1 MAISLDLIN
10 QTNEATLSDL
20 EKKFCEGIAAGKGKR
35 EAAVDAGYSPTSAH
49 VQAARNL
56 KKDKIIQYIDRLRT
70 DVRRLTNES
79 VSKEV
84 ERLDLLIKDALKDS
98 QYSAA
103 VNAIRLKAQLL
114 GFLVEKKEIKTNT
127 LDSMSEDDL
136 TQYLTQIRVDH
147 GLLIDDAGGLII
159 GDQVDDVEPQQQT
172 AASLSDPQGSGA
184 ELIKGDHQGAL
195 TQGLSTEQQGSR

>member
-159 GDQVDDVEPQQQT
+159 GDQVDDVDPQQQT

-184 ELIKGDHQGAL
+184 ELIKDDHQGAL
-195 TQGLSTEQQGSR
+195 TQGLSTEQQGSS

>member
-1 MAISLDLIN
+1 MAISIDLIN

-35 EAAVDAGYSPTSAH
+35 EAAIEAGYSPTSAH

-127 LDSMSEDDL
+127 LDSMSEDEL

-147 GLLIDDAGGLII
+147 GLLIDDAGGLIL
-159 GDQVDDVEPQQQT
+159 GKEVDVNKPQQQT
-172 AASLSDPQGSGA
+172 ATVL
-184 ELIKGDHQGAL
+184 
-195 TQGLSTEQQGSR
+195 TEQQGSVLTVLNSEHQGSVINKKIT

>member
-1 MAISLDLIN
+1 MAISIDLIN

-103 VNAIRLKAQLL
+103 VNAIRLKSQLL
-114 GFLVEKKEIKTNT
+114 GFLVEKKEIKTNS
-127 LDSMSEDDL
+127 LDQMSEDEL
-136 TQYLTQIRVDH
+136 TQYLTQIQVDH
-147 GLLIDDAGGLII
+147 GLLIDDAGAVMLD
-159 GDQVDDVEPQQQT
+159 DQVSDKEPQQQ
-172 AASLSDPQGSGA
+172 AATVLTDPQGS
-184 ELIKGDHQGAL
+184 LTHVHRTDHQGSKDNNYDEL
-195 TQGLSTEQQGSR
+195 GY

>member
-1 MAISLDLIN
+1 MAISIDLIN

-159 GDQVDDVEPQQQT
+159 GDQVDDVDPQQQT

>member
-1 MAISLDLIN
+1 MAISIDLIN

-35 EAAVDAGYSPTSAH
+35 EAAIEAGYSPTSAH

-114 GFLVEKKEIKTNT
+114 GFLVEKKEIKTNS
-127 LDSMSEDDL
+127 LDAMNEEEL

-147 GLLIDDAGGLII
+147 GLLIDDAGAMML
-159 GDQVDDVEPQQQT
+159 GDKVDDIEPQQQ
-172 AASLSDPQGSGA
+172 AATVLTDPQGS
-184 ELIKGDHQGAL
+184 LTQVHRTDHQGSELLKKIAID
-195 TQGLSTEQQGSR
+195 

>member
-172 AASLSDPQGSGA
+172 AASLSDPQGSRA
-184 ELIKGDHQGAL
+184 ELI
-195 TQGLSTEQQGSR
+195 STEQQGSG

>member
-114 GFLVEKKEIKTNT
+114 GFLVERKEIKTNS
-127 LDSMSEDDL
+127 LDTMSEDDL

-159 GDQVDDVEPQQQT
+159 GDQVDDVDPQQQA
-172 AASLSDPQGSGA
+172 AASLSDPQGSRA
-184 ELIKGDHQGAL
+184 ELIKGDHQGAM

>member
-56 KKDKIIQYIDRLRT
+56 KKDKIIQYVDRLRT

-114 GFLVEKKEIKTNT
+114 GFLVERKEIKTNS
-127 LDSMSEDDL
+127 LDTMSEDDL

-159 GDQVDDVEPQQQT
+159 GDQVDDVDPQQQT
-172 AASLSDPQGSGA
+172 AASLSDPQGSGS
-184 ELIKGDHQGAL
+184 ELI
-195 TQGLSTEQQGSR
+195 STEQQGSG

>member
-1 MAISLDLIN
+1 MAISIDLIN

-35 EAAVDAGYSPTSAH
+35 EAAIEAGYSPTSAH
-49 VQAARNL
+49 VLAARNL

-114 GFLVEKKEIKTNT
+114 GFLVEKKEIKTNS
-127 LDSMSEDDL
+127 LDAMNEEEL

-159 GDQVDDVEPQQQT
+159 GDQVDDVDPQQQ
-172 AASLSDPQGSGA
+172 AATVLTDPQGS
-184 ELIKGDHQGAL
+184 LTQVHRTDHQGSELLKKIAID
-195 TQGLSTEQQGSR
+195 

>member
-10 QTNEATLSDL
+10 QTNEATLSDF

-114 GFLVEKKEIKTNT
+114 GFLVERKEIKTNS
-127 LDSMSEDDL
+127 LDTMSEDDL

-147 GLLIDDAGGLII
+147 GLLIDDASGLII
-159 GDQVDDVEPQQQT
+159 GDQVDDVDPQQQA
-172 AASLSDPQGSGA
+172 AASLSDPQGSGS
-184 ELIKGDHQGAL
+184 ELI
-195 TQGLSTEQQGSR
+195 STEQQGSG

>member
-159 GDQVDDVEPQQQT
+159 GDQVDEVEPQQPSAT
-172 AASLSDPQGSGA
+172 VLSDPQGSVTQVHRT
-184 ELIKGDHQGAL
+184 DHQGSELLKKIAI
-195 TQGLSTEQQGSR
+195 E

>member
-1 MAISLDLIN
+1 MAISIDLIN

-159 GDQVDDVEPQQQT
+159 GDQVDDVDPQQQA
-172 AASLSDPQGSGA
+172 AASLSDQQGSGA
-184 ELIKGDHQGAL
+184 ELI
-195 TQGLSTEQQGSR
+195 STEQQGSG